1 MTNLNHNHP
10 RLLWHTAW
18 VLLLAVLAVGCG
30 SLEVT
35 HYLEKGAVATA
46 APIATTVG
54 EEVFAEGGNAFD
66 AAVAWSF
73 TEGTFYLHA
82 DYLIHFRTIIE
93 PDVGELPF
101 YFGVGGKINL
111 HQEPQLGVRVPVGV
125 SYIFESAPVDVFLE
139 LAPGIG
145 LYPSTS
151 FDFGGG
157 IGLRYYFGSGK
168 NAGA

>member
-1 MTNLNHNHP
+1 MKKA
-10 RLLWHTAW
+10 LLIL
-18 VLLLAVLAVGCG
+18 VLVVAAVG
-30 SLEVT
+30 
-35 HYLEKGAVATA
+35 VASA
-46 APIATTVG
+46 DNGPLGVG
-54 EEVFAEGGNAFD
+54 VFLGEPTGLSAKLWAGDVSAFD

-157 IGLRYYFGSGK
+157 IGLRYYFGNGK
-168 NAGA
+168 KAGA